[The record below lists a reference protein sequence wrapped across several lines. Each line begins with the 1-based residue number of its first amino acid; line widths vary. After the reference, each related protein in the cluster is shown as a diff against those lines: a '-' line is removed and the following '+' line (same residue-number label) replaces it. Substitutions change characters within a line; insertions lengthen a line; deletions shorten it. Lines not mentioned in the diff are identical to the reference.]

1 MNFFEDELARLG
13 YDWRE
18 VVAEYLFEGK
28 EPMFNSIM
36 GGRMLPSF
44 LKSILFLKI

>member
-1 MNFFEDELARLG
+1 VNFFEDELARLG

-18 VVAEYLFEGK
+18 VVAEYLFDDK

-36 GGRMLPSF
+36 GGRMFPSF
-44 LKSILFLKI
+44 LKGILFPKF